1 MSKAFG
7 HLKSLGSIKTKKL
20 QNTLNKRNPGL
31 ALPGF
36 LGNWLNHQPWRD
48 LNDTWMWQVG
58 TRVSGGFGS
67 AGLMLGLAD
76 FGGVDDSVGK
86 EVGRS
91 NSAVP

>member
-1 MSKAFG
+1 M
-7 HLKSLGSIKTKKL
+7 
-20 QNTLNKRNPGL
+20 
-31 ALPGF
+31 
-36 LGNWLNHQPWRD
+36 
-48 LNDTWMWQVG
+48 G

-67 AGLMLGLAD
+67 AGLMLGLVD